1 MQHFIQKFTVS
12 LLHFYELVISI
23 ELEDWT
29 PILTRVHCTFIM
41 GVLVRVNQY
50 PPAYHEGW
58 MMDGQETLFHQ
69 IPVPW
74 LTMKLRLVSAV
85 TTYHLLTTP

>member
-1 MQHFIQKFTVS
+1 
-12 LLHFYELVISI
+12 
-23 ELEDWT
+23 
-29 PILTRVHCTFIM
+29 M

-50 PPAYHEGW
+50 PPAYHERW

-74 LTMKLRLVSAV
+74 LTTKLRLVSAV
-85 TTYHLLTTP
+85 TIYYLLTTQ